1 MYNLILLPAYGR
13 RYETNSEALA
23 DWNAGKNF
31 RIVAGPY
38 TSKRDVFRL
47 AERHHNV
54 ILSTCEG
61 GAYVVKS
68 LLVKRNALD
77 SML

>member
-23 DWNAGKNF
+23 DWNAGKSF

-38 TSKRDVFRL
+38 CSKRDHFRL
-47 AERHHNV
+47 AMCHENV

-68 LLVKRNALD
+68 LPVKRNPLD